1 MARVWQVS
9 KVLYSTL
16 AVTKIDPKL
25 TIHVTMLE
33 VLEASLASGAVLI
46 SYGAILGVSEQKNKQ
61 KIQLLT

>member
-1 MARVWQVS
+1 MARVWLVS

-46 SYGAILGVSEQKNKQ
+46 SYGAILGVSE
-61 KIQLLT
+61 